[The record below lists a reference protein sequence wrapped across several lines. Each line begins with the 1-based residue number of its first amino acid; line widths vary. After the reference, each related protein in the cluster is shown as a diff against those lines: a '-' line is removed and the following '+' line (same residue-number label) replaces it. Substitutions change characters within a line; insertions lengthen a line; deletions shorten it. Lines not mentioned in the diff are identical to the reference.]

1 MITRKF
7 SLFSVVAIATFLI
20 AAAAIVGP
28 IHQAMAL
35 DIKGAVKKATH
46 SNSNNNNNGGS
57 SHKNSDSSTNSN
69 SNNNGDGGGSS
80 HKNAKPKNSD
90 SSTNSNSNSNNNG
103 GSSHKNAKPKNS
115 DSSTNSNDNNNDG
128 VGNTHTDAV
137 QAADN
142 SQHASFGPG
151 SSGNTADNS
160 PTNVQTQDVS
170 SGSSIAGGGSGG
182 AEPNDGGVGNTDTH
196 AVQAADNSQTAAFG
210 PGSTGNTATNTPTNV
225 QTQTVDSGA
234 AITGGGT
241 GYVGFGN
248 DNGDG
253 VGNTETTGIQAADNS
268 QTAAFGPGSTGN
280 AATNDPLNVQTQTI
294 NSGSAVA
301 VHDSF
306 LTGFFTGIG
315 SDSNGGSVSV
325 GNTETTGIQAA
336 DNSQTV
342 AFGPGSTGNAATNT
356 PTNIQDQT
364 INSGSAVA
372 VSGGGILGFGT
383 SDGGIVAVGNTETT
397 GIQAA
402 DNSQTA
408 AFGPGST
415 DNAADNTPVNVQT
428 QDVSSGAAI
437 TGGTDEGWLSL
448 IAAGNTET
456 NVIQAADNSQT
467 VAFGPGSTGN
477 AATNTPTNIQDQTV
491 NSGAAITGGTDEGW
505 LTLVGNTETNAAQLA
520 DNSQTAAFGPG
531 STDNTADN
539 TPVNVQTQ
547 TVDSGAAITG

>member
-1 MITRKF
+1 
-7 SLFSVVAIATFLI
+7 
-20 AAAAIVGP
+20 
-28 IHQAMAL
+28 
-35 DIKGAVKKATH
+35 
-46 SNSNNNNNGGS
+46 
-57 SHKNSDSSTNSN
+57 
-69 SNNNGDGGGSS
+69 
-80 HKNAKPKNSD
+80 
-90 SSTNSNSNSNNNG
+90 
-103 GSSHKNAKPKNS
+103 
-115 DSSTNSNDNNNDG
+115 
-128 VGNTHTDAV
+128 
-137 QAADN
+137 
-142 SQHASFGPG
+142 
-151 SSGNTADNS
+151 
-160 PTNVQTQDVS
+160 
-170 SGSSIAGGGSGG
+170 
-182 AEPNDGGVGNTDTH
+182 
-196 AVQAADNSQTAAFG
+196 
-210 PGSTGNTATNTPTNV
+210 
-225 QTQTVDSGA
+225 
-234 AITGGGT
+234 
-241 GYVGFGN
+241 
-248 DNGDG
+248 
-253 VGNTETTGIQAADNS
+253 TET
-268 QTAAFGPGSTGN
+268 N
-280 AATNDPLNVQTQTI
+280 AAQL
-294 NSGSAVA
+294 
-301 VHDSF
+301 
-306 LTGFFTGIG
+306 
-315 SDSNGGSVSV
+315 
-325 GNTETTGIQAA
+325 A

-364 INSGSAVA
+364 VNSGAA
-372 VSGGGILGFGT
+372 ITGGTDEGWLSLI
-383 SDGGIVAVGNTETT
+383 AAGNTETNV
-397 GIQAA
+397 IQAA